1 MLVLGDRWQ
10 TLCAQE
16 RPYRWLSTAPG
27 ELFGT
32 DVAAELAATFPAT
45 GFIRMDAAHRRN
57 GKTYRNFSRPVAN
70 GAGDEP
76 LPARWTDLLTD
87 LCSTGYRQWVAS
99 VLDQELADRVE
110 LRLVRHAPGDW
121 LGPHTDREDKLF
133 SHILYFNPG
142 WHEEWGGCLEILDG
156 ASPTAVVS
164 RVVPELGASAL
175 LAQATNSWHQVTRVG
190 AATAVSRRSLLVHGL
205 RG

>member
-1 MLVLGDRWQ
+1 MLVLGDQWRMRR
-10 TLCAQE
+10 AQE
-16 RPYRWLSTAPG
+16 RPYRWLSTVPG

-32 DVAAELAATFPAT
+32 DVAAELAETFPGA
-45 GFIRMDAAHRRN
+45 GFARKDAAHRLN
-57 GKTYRNFSRPVAN
+57 GKTYRNFSRPVGE
-70 GAGDEP
+70 GADDEL
-76 LPARWTDLLTD
+76 LPVRWAQLLTD
-87 LCSTGYRQWVAS
+87 LCSTEYRQWVAAAM
-99 VLDQELADRVE
+99 DQELADRVE

-142 WHEEWGGCLEILDG
+142 WRAEWGGCLEILDG
-156 ASPTAVVS
+156 ASATAVVS

-175 LAQATNSWHQVTRVG
+175 LAQAGNSWHQVTKVST
-190 AATAVSRRSLLVHGL
+190 ATAASRRSLLVHGL